1 MGGRIPQL
9 EDGLSQNIFA
19 WVVLWGGR
27 ADLAIP
33 RTGYVVPVSCTRP
46 ASNLQ
51 DRPTSMLHVLSD
63 AKYGFWCGVG
73 GRTSRSQG
81 PAAATQFA
89 SRDLHLKYQVDRSHG
104 PSHRSRCETF

>member
-9 EDGLSQNIFA
+9 EDGQSQNICA
-19 WVVLWGGR
+19 WVVMWGGW

-33 RTGYVVPVSCTRP
+33 GTGYVVPVGCTRP

-63 AKYGFWCGVG
+63 AKYG
-73 GRTSRSQG
+73 
-81 PAAATQFA
+81 
-89 SRDLHLKYQVDRSHG
+89 L
-104 PSHRSRCETF
+104 